1 MLRIACPIVLISM
14 VVSVAAPGTTLP
26 LVLPVYPD
34 DDSTVEVVL
43 ADLLGEYPDTAGQRI
58 AKWDAGVP
66 FAEITSAYL
75 QFEIHDYPGLA
86 CTNGIPPSCGGS
98 FITAAVNGI
107 RPSGSFSGGRQSSRI
122 LGDLT
127 PLLVGKGEVVVDF
140 GYVVRRWSDVRFQ
153 DISPGRVVDARLILR
168 GIVVPEPSTAVLLIA
183 SLLGFGWRRPTTKA

>member
-1 MLRIACPIVLISM
+1 M
-14 VVSVAAPGTTLP
+14 
-26 LVLPVYPD
+26 
-34 DDSTVEVVL
+34 
-43 ADLLGEYPDTAGQRI
+43 AGQRI

-140 GYVVRRWSDVRFQ
+140 GYVVQRWSYVRFQ
-153 DISPGRVVDARLILR
+153 DISPSRIVHDISPGRVVDARLILR